1 MSKAAEGSR
10 TVLEATTTA
19 WVEDP
24 ESDVVWAGEYEGRWG
39 IRMAQQTRDFTTV
52 WFEAGELTLGYE
64 AYLLPAPPKN
74 REEVYRQCLARNWN
88 SFRAHVAIDRQGD
101 LYVVGRMPASEVSS
115 NTLDE
120 AVGAVYALVD
130 LSFRPLIRAGFA

>member
-1 MSKAAEGSR
+1 MSPPEVECRR
-10 TVLEATTTA
+10 TLESTTSA
-19 WVEDP
+19 WVED
-24 ESDVVWAGEYEGRWG
+24 ETSDVVWAGDYEGRWG

-52 WFEAGELTLGYE
+52 WFDTGDLTLGYE

-74 REEVYRQCLARNWN
+74 REEVYRQCLARNWR
-88 SFRAHVAIDRQGD
+88 SFRAHIAIDRRGD
-101 LYVVGRMPASEVSS
+101 LYVVGRMPVTEVTPE
-115 NTLDE
+115 TLDE